1 MGGVANHAGL
11 FSTANDLAKVLQ
23 LLPRLPHLPANKIAD
38 KQAGQ
43 SEFGGQ
49 VQKGEYQGIRLTK
62 LETVELFTK
71 RQSETSS
78 RALGWDTN
86 PPASLILDWRAG
98 SLKGSSAGSLFSL
111 KSYGHTGFT
120 GTSVWTDPTRDLF
133 VVLLTN
139 RVHPTRE
146 NQKLYELR
154 PKIHDAVIKA
164 IE

>member
-1 MGGVANHAGL
+1 M
-11 FSTANDLAKVLQ
+11 
-23 LLPRLPHLPANKIAD
+23 LPRLPHLPANKIAD
-38 KQAGQ
+38 RQAGQ

-62 LETVELFTK
+62 SETVELFTR
-71 RQSETSS
+71 RQSEASS
-78 RALGWDTN
+78 RALGWDTKS
-86 PPASLILDWRAG
+86 P
-98 SLKGSSAGSLFSL
+98 KGSSAGNLFST

-120 GTSVWTDPTRDLF
+120 GTSAWTDPTRNLF
-133 VVLLTN
+133 VILLTN

-164 IE
+164 LE